1 MPTLVQVP
9 CLFHSLKFFHMD
21 MFTDSPLG
29 LISSENDRCLK
40 TRNGTDLLG
49 GLVFDLCLKRLV
61 SCVYI
66 MMHLAFYLARLCVG
80 TRL

>member
-1 MPTLVQVP
+1 MFVSPVGIFL
-9 CLFHSLKFFHMD
+9 D
-21 MFTDSPLG
+21 IGMFTDSPLG

-49 GLVFDLCLKRLV
+49 GLVFDLCLEHLV
-61 SCVYI
+61 SFIYI
-66 MMHLAFYLARLCVG
+66 MMHLAFYLARLCVE